1 MLKGLFSSKKSMSAV
16 LAPAAMVTA
25 VSMVAT
31 AAQAA
36 PLTEAAVQ
44 SYAAQMKQAANSE
57 NLSLVSS
64 LVADEALISLS
75 RRGKTTS
82 LDKAAY
88 LKLLQDSWSKSSSY
102 TYDINISNVV
112 ISGDQAKA
120 DVKTIETW
128 VREGQKR
135 VLTTTSRA
143 TLKSGA
149 NNAVLLRAV
158 SQVTIE

>member
-1 MLKGLFSSKKSMSAV
+1 MKSLFGSRKSLAGA
-16 LAPAAMVTA
+16 LAPVAMIAA
-25 VSMVAT
+25 VSFAAT
-31 AAQAA
+31 PAQAA
-36 PLTEAAVQ
+36 INEAAVQ
-44 SYAAQMKQAANSE
+44 NYATQMKQAANSK
-57 NLSLVSS
+57 NVSKVSS

-88 LKLLQDSWSKSSSY
+88 LKLLQDSWSQSSNYS
-102 TYDINISNVV
+102 YDISISNVV

-120 DVKTIETW
+120 DVKTVETW
-128 VREGQKR
+128 VKGGEQRTMR
-135 VLTTTSRA
+135 TTSRA
-143 TLKSGA
+143 TLKSDN